1 MTEATK
7 TQTQTG
13 GQVLTEKIH
22 LGGTEEKKSG
32 RYNYCTTQVLYD
44 SKPFLLKEKG
54 KMKIFSLNKKSFSV
68 GLAIDDNNKSY
79 FEAIEKKISELY
91 DSVDLKLIKSSHDY
105 LKIYLQLFS
114 RNGKIHTPVRIV
126 EGNKKRLIE
135 PLAYLGIPFS
145 GQVFFKIARIYD
157 GNCVSLICEAQEIL
171 IEEIFF
177 RASVFDEYS
186 DAEDSD

>member
-22 LGGTEEKKSG
+22 LGGTEEKNSG

-54 KMKIFSLNKKSFSV
+54 KMKIFSFNKKSFSV

-79 FEAIEKKISELY
+79 FEGIEKKISELY

-105 LKIYLQLFS
+105 LKIYLKLFA

-135 PLAYLGIPFS
+135 PLDYVGIPFS

-157 GNCVSLICEAQEIL
+157 GNCVSLICDAKEVL
-171 IEEIFF
+171 IEDTFQK
-177 RASVFDEYS
+177 SVFVEYS